1 MGCLDHLFQAT
12 LPPSATIDIFL
23 VDDGSP
29 DLLGRNVKE
38 KYPQVNVINGNSALF
53 WSGGMHKAWEESI
66 KTKEFQYFLW
76 LNDDTIFIPKRSL
89 NCSAMILYWNRNL

>member
-53 WSGGMHKAWEESI
+53 WIGGMHKAWEESV

-76 LNDDTIFIPKRSL
+76 LNDKTHIYSEAIVELLSDDFK
-89 NCSAMILYWNRNL
+89 MDRNL